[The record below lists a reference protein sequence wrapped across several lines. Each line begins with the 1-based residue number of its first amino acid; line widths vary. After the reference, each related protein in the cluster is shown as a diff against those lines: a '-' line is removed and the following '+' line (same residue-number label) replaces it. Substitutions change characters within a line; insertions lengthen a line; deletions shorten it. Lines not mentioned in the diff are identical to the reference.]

1 MDRCSCQELWWIW
14 DLTYLQVNKSPCHR
28 VTKFLISKTRGRRFL
43 DQKQRT
49 VYYSQQQQH
58 PDGRHFYSG
67 PQVSFSTWRCSESPT
82 RVRLRVQ
89 LAHPHTPWAA
99 TQNRNLNFCTSIPQY
114 QWRIGSQ
121 TPCECQNL
129 QMLETLAFG
138 PSHLPSTFA
147 DTEEW
152 LYWGSK
158 PAASLFWRETSSPF
172 SKTLGQTTI
181 PEEIA
186 WNICKQYRSMQ
197 DPEICR
203 IYPRTSL
210 GKNTRSLLLR
220 IFPT

>member
-1 MDRCSCQELWWIW
+1 MVGIFTLG
-14 DLTYLQVNKSPCHR
+14 P
-28 VTKFLISKTRGRRFL
+28 RF
-43 DQKQRT
+43 
-49 VYYSQQQQH
+49 
-58 PDGRHFYSG
+58 HF
-67 PQVSFSTWRCSESPT
+67 PHEDAQ
-82 RVRLRVQ
+82 RVQ
-89 LAHPHTPWAA
+89 PESDWESNWHTHIPSGLHHRIGTW
-99 TQNRNLNFCTSIPQY
+99 TFCTSIPQY

-121 TPCECQNL
+121 TPCKCQNL

-138 PSHLPSTFA
+138 PSHLHSTFA

-158 PAASLFWRETSSPF
+158 HASSLFWRETSSPF

-181 PEEIA
+181 REEIA

-220 IFPT
+220 IFLT